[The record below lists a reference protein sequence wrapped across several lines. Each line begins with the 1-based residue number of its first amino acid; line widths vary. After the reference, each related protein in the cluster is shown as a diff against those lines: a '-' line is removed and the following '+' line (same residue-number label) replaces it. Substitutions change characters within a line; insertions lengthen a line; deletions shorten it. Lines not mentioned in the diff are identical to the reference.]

1 MKSSIRFTP
10 LGLILAIVLLS
21 SLSACAGRAA
31 KNKVADENSAQ
42 IVDITRPP
50 ETIGNAEV
58 GEVESD
64 PDETVSYEE
73 WQKKKAKDD

>member
-10 LGLILAIVLLS
+10 LSLLIVVLLLS

-31 KNKVADENSAQ
+31 KNKVADENAAS

-50 ETIGNAEV
+50 VTIGETDAIEAE
-58 GEVESD
+58 GD
-64 PDETVSYEE
+64 PDKTVSYEE
-73 WQKKKAKDD
+73 WRKKNAKDE

>member
-10 LGLILAIVLLS
+10 LALLIAILLLS

-31 KNKVADENSAQ
+31 KNKAADQNAAS

-50 ETIGNAEV
+50 ETIGTAEKV
-58 GEVESD
+58 EVEGD
-64 PDETVSYEE
+64 PDSTVSYEE
-73 WQKKKAKDD
+73 WKKKQAKDE